1 MPRKFIC
8 TLTTG
13 ELSEIYHREGMT
25 IKKMCPIVGCKS
37 DITMAKILHQHG
49 IDTNNNKRMAFQKR
63 GGRTDEEFKEF
74 LTVQYQDKKRSMAS
88 IAKELGISWV
98 IVSRYLDKY
107 NIPKR
112 TKSQQQSRERASN
125 WKGGRHKAS
134 NGYIEI
140 KVEGYPRLNKRGYVY
155 EHQYVAEKKI
165 GRPLRENEVVHHI
178 DRNKTNNHPDNLMV
192 LTKEE
197 HSKLHQR
204 EMQEARKRLSHI

>member
-1 MPRKFIC
+1 MPREFIC
-8 TLTTG
+8 TLTTA

-63 GGRTDEEFKEF
+63 GGRTDKEFKDF
-74 LTVQYQDKKRSMAS
+74 LTVQYLDKKRSMTS

-112 TKSQQQSRERASN
+112 TKSQQQHREGGSN

-140 KVEGYPRLNKRGYVY
+140 KVDGYPRLNKRGYVY

-178 DRNKTNNHPDNLMV
+178 DRDKTNNHPDNLMV

-204 EMQEARKRLSHI
+204 EMQKGRKRVI

>member
-1 MPRKFIC
+1 MPKPFIC
-8 TLTTG
+8 TLSRD
-13 ELSEIYHREGMT
+13 ELLAIYNQNGMT

-63 GGRTDEEFKEF
+63 GGRTDEEFKDF
-74 LTVQYQDKKRSMAS
+74 LTVQYLDKKRSMVS

-107 NIPKR
+107 GIEKR
-112 TKSQQQSRERASN
+112 TKSQQQCGERAVN
-125 WKGGRHKAS
+125 WKGGRRIAS

-140 KVEGYPRLNKRGYVY
+140 KVENYPKLNKRRYVY
-155 EHQYVAEKKI
+155 EHVYVAEKKI
-165 GRPLRENEVVHHI
+165 GRLLRENEVVHHI

-197 HSKLHQR
+197 HSKLHQK
-204 EMQEARKRLSHI
+204 EMQEARKRVIL